1 MAVDK
6 SLIQGAAALA
16 QSEGNMSRAFGAGL
30 TQEATRIAGDI
41 MKREEE
47 RQAQVKNDMN
57 LAAQFI
63 GKMASTGTAAGQYKN
78 ILTSE
83 GMNVKNRL
91 NEIALDPSLNA
102 VEKAAAYTRAVDE
115 YNVLASTY
123 AGDQEKLVN
132 LQGIVRAGNY
142 SNTVNRNTEEFEIA
156 RALGTGNYEIVKDG
170 YVVNGKTITSAEL
183 DNYVGLYKPKNME
196 AFSTFDGQLRNSIR
210 SAKGNKDVEKSI
222 LNEAINI
229 PTEQKLNYLVDY
241 KDQAYSNFV
250 NENNEL
256 NEETINTAYKT
267 EMDNLQ
273 IESAV
278 APLVETKED
287 DASIGIQ
294 YYNLLKGNL
303 TDEAKL
309 LPFLSSFGIREGA
322 DIDDGTIKSV
332 ERTEDGIK
340 VTLEEDGKTKEV
352 TQNSTELLDLI
363 LNNLNLTTSQAQQL
377 QLKLFQEPIQL
388 GKFKE
393 KTSNL
398 PTSTFLQRMQKAIGF
413 GN

>member
-1 MAVDK
+1 MA
-6 SLIQGAAALA
+6 LNAATLNAIQKAQLGFDQGVQAGSGFSQAFDTAYKAKVEKLA
-16 QSEGNMSRAFGAGL
+16 KRAENEKLGVFSSV
-30 TQEATRIAGDI
+30 AT
-41 MKREEE
+41 E
-47 RQAQVKNDMN
+47 
-57 LAAQFI
+57 
-63 GKMASTGTAAGQYKN
+63 N
-78 ILTSE
+78 ILKPA
-83 GMNVKNRL
+83 KNKL
-91 NEIALDPSLNA
+91 FDVTNIQSK
-102 VEKAAAYTRAVDE
+102 V
-115 YNVLASTY
+115 
-123 AGDQEKLVN
+123 DQELMEREVGREMSSKMKPLADAN
-132 LQGIVRAGNY
+132 LYLQGLIK
-142 SNTVNRNTEEFEIA
+142 SNADVSFSNSLSDELIELNGKQYNKKEFLQ
-156 RALGTGNYEIVKDG
+156 ALGTNHTAKNLDTISFKFKNENIDLPISKLKEEQFKYGNINSETLADHDTAM
-170 YVVNGKTITSAEL
+170 NRFTTSARQSNFAGAQV
-183 DNYVGLYKPKNME
+183 DNMVNQFLINQP
-196 AFSTFDGQLRNSIR
+196 NSVKR
-210 SAKGNKDVEKSI
+210 DLAYNYYQKDEDDKNKDVETFLKERMKSKI
-222 LNEAINI
+222 
-229 PTEQKLNYLVDY
+229 QSGY
-241 KDQAYSNFV
+241 
-250 NENNEL
+250 
-256 NEETINTAYKT
+256 AYKQP
-267 EMDNLQ
+267 E
-273 IESAV
+273 
-278 APLVETKED
+278 VEEED